1 MTKFFVRI
9 ISAATV
15 AMMALAFISCTSTKK
30 TDSQKQKQAAAQV
43 EQTAGY
49 SDAE

>member
-1 MTKFFVRI
+1 MTNFFVRI

-15 AMMALAFISCTSTKK
+15 AMMALTLASCTSTKK
-30 TDSQKQKQAAAQV
+30 TDAPKQKQAATQV

-49 SDAE
+49 SDVD